1 MAAEIPSRE
10 LGSAMGGSLAWFHP
24 ISPGADAGRRTS
36 WITST
41 LRAARECLMAVPS
54 MPEAP
59 DKAILDDEVFIFTR
73 LMAVSLPQTE

>member
-1 MAAEIPSRE
+1 
-10 LGSAMGGSLAWFHP
+10 
-24 ISPGADAGRRTS
+24 
-36 WITST
+36 
-41 LRAARECLMAVPS
+41 MAVPS